1 MIRKR
6 ISFSVHSVRFP
17 QSESHGQRP
26 CVADSL
32 HSVAHLSVLK
42 RSLAGSY
49 KVDPL
54 WLLNSD
60 TVPNHLG
67 NPMLPMVA
75 YAAMA
80 LSDVPVLASFQFG
93 FHGSQIPCK
102 KWFICSWLS
111 QLFRQKMNTVV

>member
-1 MIRKR
+1 
-6 ISFSVHSVRFP
+6 
-17 QSESHGQRP
+17 
-26 CVADSL
+26 
-32 HSVAHLSVLK
+32 
-42 RSLAGSY
+42 
-49 KVDPL
+49 
-54 WLLNSD
+54 
-60 TVPNHLG
+60 
-67 NPMLPMVA
+67 MLPMVA